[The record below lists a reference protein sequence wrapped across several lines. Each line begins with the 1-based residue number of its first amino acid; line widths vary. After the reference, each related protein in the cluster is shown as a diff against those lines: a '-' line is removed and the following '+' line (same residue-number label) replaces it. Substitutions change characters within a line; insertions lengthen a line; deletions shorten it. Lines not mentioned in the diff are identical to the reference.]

1 MLVVVLSTITNKKKQ
16 WIERKRGDETWIC
29 GKGLIVFVIVMFT
42 VHTAVVLDYVVHT
55 LVPTVHDM

>member
-29 GKGLIVFVIVMFT
+29 GKGLIVFVIVMLRCGT
-42 VHTAVVLDYVVHT
+42 RRYR
-55 LVPTVHDM
+55 